1 MKIIETVYDRIYHP
15 FVFILADTI
24 IVLTFAGSLKIVI
37 FIIDELFSSNT
48 YIEIL
53 KILSHIGLTIAFA
66 IFVLFDLYIYL
77 SELNESRNKSQKL
90 LHLLEEIDKLAKEY
104 E

>member
-1 MKIIETVYDRIYHP
+1 MTIIKTVYDRIYHP

-24 IVLTFAGSLKIVI
+24 IVLTFAGCLKIVI
-37 FIIDELFSSNT
+37 FIIDKLFSSNT

-66 IFVLFDLYIYL
+66 IFVIFDLYIYMN
-77 SELNESRNKSQKL
+77 ELNESRKKSKEL
-90 LHLLEEIDKLAKEY
+90 LNLLEEIDNLAKEY